1 MTSST
6 DQRDVGTGFDQPDE
20 SGATTAASS
29 KRAAG
34 ALKALRNDTTF
45 RPQKFRPQKIKETL
59 RDRIFLIGI
68 YVLLTV
74 FLLIVL
80 LPLMYILAS
89 SFSSPAAVSSG
100 RVGLWPVDFTL
111 RGYQVAL
118 GDSSIVRGFLNSLL
132 YTVLGT
138 FISVVL
144 TIAIAFPLS
153 RKELVGRNLITT
165 IVLFTTILV
174 AGIIPTY
181 LVVQSLGMLNTI
193 WALIIPNAIGVWQV
207 IIARTYFRSAIPE
220 ELYEAAQLDG
230 SSDLRFLWSVVI
242 PLAKPVIAVIAL
254 MYAIQN
260 WNSYFDALLYLKD
273 TDLQPLQLV
282 LRNIVILNSASGIVD
297 ASAQLARQQLADLLK
312 YSTIVVT
319 TVPILLM
326 YPFVARYFTKGIMV
340 GAVKG

>member
-1 MTSST
+1 
-6 DQRDVGTGFDQPDE
+6 V
-20 SGATTAASS
+20 
-29 KRAAG
+29 
-34 ALKALRNDTTF
+34 
-45 RPQKFRPQKIKETL
+45 KIQETL

-100 RVGLWPVDFTL
+100 RVGLWPVDFSL
-111 RGYQVAL
+111 RGYEVAL

-138 FISVVL
+138 LISVVL

-153 RKELVGRNLITT
+153 RKELVGRNAVTT

-207 IIARTYFRSAIPE
+207 IIAREIPE

-319 TVPILLM
+319 TLPILLM
-326 YPFVARYFTKGIMV
+326 YPFVARFFTKGIMV